1 MPVLRRLLLSAAAM
15 LLLGVAAGFVW
26 DLLATPAEW
35 EVSNR
40 GLVMDEAAS
49 KGQFSVMV
57 VFVIIGAVASLVWG
71 GFTAWTLRDV
81 GWIVTPFI
89 VVVTLIASVI
99 AWRLG
104 VLLGPPDPSSIK
116 DVSVG
121 GHIPARLGI
130 DGFSAFLVWPI
141 SGLAGFLC
149 PMLLITLT
157 DELTQEPVSPS

>member
-1 MPVLRRLLLSAAAM
+1 M

-49 KGQFSVMV
+49 KGQFPVIV
-57 VFVIIGAVASLVWG
+57 VFAAIGIVASLVWG
-71 GFTAWTLRDV
+71 GFTAWILRDL

-89 VVVTLIASVI
+89 IVVTMIASVL

-104 VLLGPPDPSSIK
+104 VLLGPPDPSSVK

-121 GHIPARLGI
+121 GHIPARLAV
-130 DGFSAFLVWPI
+130 DTLSPFLAWPI
-141 SGLAGFLC
+141 SGLIGFLG
-149 PMLLITLT
+149 PMLLITLL
-157 DELTQEPVSPS
+157 DETAQEPLSLS